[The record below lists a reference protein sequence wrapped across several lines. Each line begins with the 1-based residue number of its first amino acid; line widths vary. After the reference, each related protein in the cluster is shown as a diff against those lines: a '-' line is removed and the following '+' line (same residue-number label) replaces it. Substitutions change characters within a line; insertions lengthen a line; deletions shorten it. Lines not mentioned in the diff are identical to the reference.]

1 GNPRRASAGPAR
13 AISPARP
20 VPRRSACWPAT
31 VIRRCGIAGGGRVPA
46 GSRATRAWPATWKW
60 WSRRGLRRSPARRI
74 APCAA
79 CGRCVRPPPN
89 RSTKP
94 TSACPSS
101 SSAYDIH
108 PRSARNRSM
117 PSSAANHPIDPRASM
132 RWLLPVLIAYALLAL
147 LGGVLHRPLL
157 SLIAAALLLL
167 ALAVPVLRRPSVA
180 GVVLWLVLAALLL
193 VPAALGRVQLALAG
207 LPIAILGVLAWLF
220 ARSLGREPLVVR
232 CIRLIEGEQRLALP
246 GVARYARGVTAYWAI
261 V

>member
-1 GNPRRASAGPAR
+1 
-13 AISPARP
+13 
-20 VPRRSACWPAT
+20 
-31 VIRRCGIAGGGRVPA
+31 
-46 GSRATRAWPATWKW
+46 
-60 WSRRGLRRSPARRI
+60 
-74 APCAA
+74 
-79 CGRCVRPPPN
+79 
-89 RSTKP
+89 
-94 TSACPSS
+94 
-101 SSAYDIH
+101 
-108 PRSARNRSM
+108 
-117 PSSAANHPIDPRASM
+117 M

-232 CIRLIEGEQRLALP
+232 CIRVIEGEQRLALP

-261 V
+261 VLGLQALVLAAIWLLARPGGVLDAFAVAAPVAMPRATLAWYPEIGCWAVLVVAFAGEYVVRRWTLRRIPHPPLKRFLVRLVQRWPQLIREEALP